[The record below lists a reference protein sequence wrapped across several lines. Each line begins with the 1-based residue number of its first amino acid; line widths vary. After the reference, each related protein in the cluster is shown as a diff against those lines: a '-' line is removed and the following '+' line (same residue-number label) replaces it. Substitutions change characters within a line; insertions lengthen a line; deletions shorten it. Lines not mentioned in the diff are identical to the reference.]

1 MFDTLGNFVAYD
13 LFGLVEGTKLATA
26 VQFFVMDV
34 TKILVLV
41 TIIMF
46 TISLLRSKINND
58 KIKAYIEGKPKWMAY
73 LLAVCLGAITPFCSC
88 SSIPLF
94 IGFIEAGIPF
104 GIVMAFLITSP
115 MINEVAVPI
124 LGMSVGWDITI
135 AYVFTGMLVGI
146 LGGLFL
152 EKIGMAKYVEEH
164 VYKKGKKEATSC
176 GCSSKAKETTCCT
189 EKLEEKSSCC
199 SKQEEPKTS
208 CCSSK
213 SQEQGSC
220 CASKE
225 PAKTSCC
232 SKAKSERAKA
242 VKFAYDYTKDTMLK
256 ITPYILIGIG
266 IGAWI
271 HGYVPQ
277 EFFVEHVGK
286 DNLFAVPLAVL
297 FGIPLYTDAV
307 GVIPVAEVLLA
318 KAVPV
323 GTVMAMM
330 MSVVAL
336 SLPELIILRRVL
348 KLRLILTFVL
358 TMFVAFNIVGY
369 TFNMIF

>member
-1 MFDTLGNFVAYD
+1 MFEAFGNLIAYD
-13 LFGLVEGTKLATA
+13 VLGLVEGTKLASA
-26 VQFFVMDV
+26 IQFFVMDV

-164 VYKKGKKEATSC
+164 VYKKGKKESTSC
-176 GCSSKAKETTCCT
+176 GCSAKSKEATCCS
-189 EKLEEKSSCC
+189 EKVEEKSTCC
-199 SKQEEPKTS
+199 SKDEKPKTS
-208 CCSSK
+208 CCSK
-213 SQEQGSC
+213 KQTER
-220 CASKE
+220 
-225 PAKTSCC
+225 
-232 SKAKSERAKA
+232 SKAF
-242 VKFAYDYTKDTMLK
+242 KFAYDYTKDTMLK

-369 TFNMIF
+369 AFNMIF

>member
-1 MFDTLGNFVAYD
+1 MFEAFGNLIAYD
-13 LFGLVEGTKLATA
+13 VLGLVEGTKLASA
-26 VQFFVMDV
+26 IQFFVMDV

-164 VYKKGKKEATSC
+164 VYKKGKKESTSC
-176 GCSSKAKETTCCT
+176 GCSAKSKETTCCS
-189 EKLEEKSSCC
+189 EKVEEKSTCC
-199 SKQEEPKTS
+199 SKDEKPKTS
-208 CCSSK
+208 CCSKKQS
-213 SQEQGSC
+213 ER
-220 CASKE
+220 
-225 PAKTSCC
+225 
-232 SKAKSERAKA
+232 SKAF
-242 VKFAYDYTKDTMLK
+242 KFAYDYTKDTMLK

>member
-1 MFDTLGNFVAYD
+1 MFEAFGNLIAYD
-13 LFGLVEGTKLATA
+13 LLGLIEGTKLAAA

-46 TISLLRSKINND
+46 VISLLRSKINND

-164 VYKKGKKEATSC
+164 VYKKGENKSSTC
-176 GCSSKAKETTCCT
+176 GCSNKAKETTCCSA
-189 EKLEEKSSCC
+189 KLEEKKSCC
-199 SKQEEPKTS
+199 SAKVEAPNTS
-208 CCSSK
+208 CCKSK
-213 SQEQGSC
+213 QES
-220 CASKE
+220 
-225 PAKTSCC
+225 KTSCC
-232 SKAKSERAKA
+232 SKKDSQRVQA
-242 VKFAYDYTKDTMLK
+242 VKFAYEYTKDTMLK

-271 HGYVPQ
+271 HGYVPEQ
-277 EFFVEHVGK
+277 FFVDHVGK

>member
-1 MFDTLGNFVAYD
+1 MFEAFGNLIAYD
-13 LFGLVEGTKLATA
+13 VLGLVEGTKLASA
-26 VQFFVMDV
+26 IQFFVMDV

-164 VYKKGKKEATSC
+164 VYKKGKKESTSC
-176 GCSSKAKETTCCT
+176 GCSAKSKETTCCS
-189 EKLEEKSSCC
+189 EKVEEKSTCC
-199 SKQEEPKTS
+199 SKDEKPKTS
-208 CCSSK
+208 CCSKKQS
-213 SQEQGSC
+213 ER
-220 CASKE
+220 
-225 PAKTSCC
+225 
-232 SKAKSERAKA
+232 SKAF
-242 VKFAYDYTKDTMLK
+242 KFAYDYTKDTMLK

-369 TFNMIF
+369 AFNMIF

>member
-1 MFDTLGNFVAYD
+1 MFEAFGNLIAYD
-13 LFGLVEGTKLATA
+13 VLGLVEGTKLASA
-26 VQFFVMDV
+26 IQFFVMDV

-164 VYKKGKKEATSC
+164 VYKKGKKESTSC
-176 GCSSKAKETTCCT
+176 GCSAKSKETTCCF
-189 EKLEEKSSCC
+189 EKVEEKSTCC
-199 SKQEEPKTS
+199 SKDEKPKTS
-208 CCSSK
+208 CCSK
-213 SQEQGSC
+213 KQTER
-220 CASKE
+220 
-225 PAKTSCC
+225 
-232 SKAKSERAKA
+232 SKAF
-242 VKFAYDYTKDTMLK
+242 KFAYDYTKDTMLK

-369 TFNMIF
+369 AFNMIF